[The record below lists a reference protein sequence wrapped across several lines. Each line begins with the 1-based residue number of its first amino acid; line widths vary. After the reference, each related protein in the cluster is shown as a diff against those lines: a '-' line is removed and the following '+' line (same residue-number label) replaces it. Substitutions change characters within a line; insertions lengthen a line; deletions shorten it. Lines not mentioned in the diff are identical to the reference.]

1 MNQLAETG
9 DLARNPARNLVSKL
23 SRNIVLPAALVLT
36 GMLSFAQGGKIIND
50 KNAEKRDVKG
60 FHAIS
65 VSHGIDLY
73 LTQGNEEAV
82 AISSSDPSFQH
93 KIRTEVENGVLK
105 IYLDTEGGHWGWN
118 NLKMKAY
125 VSCKELNELKA
136 SGGSD
141 VYAEDGIK
149 AENLAISLSGGS
161 DLKARTSVAGSLT
174 IHATGGS
181 DIYISGSASKLSVEA
196 TGGSDLH
203 GYDLVTDFCN
213 VTATGG
219 SDIKIGVNKEL
230 NVTAT
235 GGSDVYYK
243 GAAVIREMHSS
254 GSSDIIKKG

>member
-1 MNQLAETG
+1 MNQLAETL
-9 DLARNPARNLVSKL
+9 DLNRNTARIRISQL
-23 SRNIVLPAALVLT
+23 SRNIVLPAALVLM
-36 GMLSFAQGGKIIND
+36 GMLSFGQSGKVIND

-60 FHAIS
+60 FHGVSIS
-65 VSHGIDLY
+65 NGIDLY
-73 LTQGNEEAV
+73 LTQGNEEGV
-82 AISSSDPSFQH
+82 AISASDPSVLH

-125 VSCKELNELKA
+125 VSCRVLNELRA

-149 AENLAISLSGGS
+149 ADNLDISLSGGS
-161 DLKARTSVAGSLT
+161 DLKTKAYVGGALT
-174 IHATGGS
+174 IRATGGS
-181 DIYISGSASKLSVEA
+181 DIYISGTASKLSVEA

-243 GAAVIREMHSS
+243 GAAVVREMHSS
-254 GSSDIIKKG
+254 GSSDVIKKG